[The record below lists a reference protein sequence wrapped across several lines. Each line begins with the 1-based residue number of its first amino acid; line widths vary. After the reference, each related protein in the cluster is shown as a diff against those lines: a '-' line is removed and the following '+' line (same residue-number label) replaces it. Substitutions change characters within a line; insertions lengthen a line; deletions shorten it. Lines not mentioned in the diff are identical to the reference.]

1 MNSKLLN
8 IKNWYKPGTVPS
20 SVAVY
25 NDDVVSSILEKSKA
39 VSPKFARFLPNL
51 LDSGKMLT
59 ELYSYYAEDEMYYN
73 FKDDVAEQANHF
85 EYYKVIEI
93 VEYWGANDLL
103 GSTLPKE
110 EQQDIL
116 AQYEYYKALVEKL
129 NSSEKKFLYDVL
141 KLVGGVASAYLPEND
156 SAQNYNELTKT
167 VHKKKPILPAMSKKT
182 SNKTIKKTTKN
193 SANGTRKRPRGRAP
207 KGKKWDYENGKWID
221 L

>member
-8 IKNWYKPGTVPS
+8 VKNWYKPGTVPS

-129 NSSEKKFLYDVL
+129 NSSEKKFLYDV
-141 KLVGGVASAYLPEND
+141 
-156 SAQNYNELTKT
+156 QIKT
-167 VHKKKPILPAMSKKT
+167 VQEISLFLT
-182 SNKTIKKTTKN
+182 DNKIK
-193 SANGTRKRPRGRAP
+193 
-207 KGKKWDYENGKWID
+207 